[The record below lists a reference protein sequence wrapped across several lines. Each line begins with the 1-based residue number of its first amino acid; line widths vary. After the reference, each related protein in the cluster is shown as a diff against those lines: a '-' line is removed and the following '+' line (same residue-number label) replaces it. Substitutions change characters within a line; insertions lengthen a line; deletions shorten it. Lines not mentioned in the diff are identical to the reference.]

1 MVILEGFGL
10 HGGRPAKVT
19 LRAAPGPTHF
29 VHEGRAHALPSFVP
43 SGERRSTELVSPAL
57 SVRTVEHL
65 FAALAGLSLYEGVAI
80 EVVGDELPLLDGGA
94 RAFAEALVSLGV
106 APSLPGLRVARDATL
121 EHGRTR
127 LRFEVAEEIR
137 VEVGIDFGDPRLA
150 PSAVWRGDP
159 RDFLERIAPARTF
172 GFGHEVLELADRGLA
187 SHVPPESVVLVTDQ
201 GILSAGR
208 PPESDEAAR
217 HKLLDLL
224 GDSFFWG
231 GPPVGR
237 SRCEIPGHASTHALF
252 ARALDEGI
260 LVRTRA

>member
-10 HGGRPAKVT
+10 HGGKPATVT

-29 VHEGRAHALPSFVP
+29 VHEGRAHALSSFVP

-94 RAFAEALVSLGV
+94 RAFAEALLSLGV
-106 APSLPGLRVARDATL
+106 APSSPRLRVARDATL

-127 LRFEVAEEIR
+127 LGFEVAEETH
-137 VEVGIDFGDPRLA
+137 VAVGIDFGDPRLA
-150 PSAVWRGDP
+150 PTAEWRGDP
-159 RDFLERIAPARTF
+159 DDFVLRIAPARTF

-187 SHVPPESVVLVTDQ
+187 SHVPPESVVLVTDET
-201 GILSAGR
+201 ILSAGR

>member
-1 MVILEGFGL
+1 MVVLEGFGL
-10 HGGRPAKVT
+10 HGGKPAKVT
-19 LRAAPGPTHF
+19 LRPAFGPTHF
-29 VHEGRAHALPSFVP
+29 VHAGRAHALSTFAP

-65 FAALAGLSLYEGVAI
+65 FAALAGLSLFDGVSI
-80 EVVGDELPLLDGGA
+80 ELMGDELPLLDGGA
-94 RAFAEALVSLGV
+94 RTFAEALATLGIT
-106 APSLPGLRVARDATL
+106 PSPPRLRVAREATL

-127 LRFEVAEEIR
+127 VSFEVADETR
-137 VEVGIDFGDPRLA
+137 VEVVIDFGDPRLA
-150 PSAVWRGDP
+150 PSAVWQGDP
-159 RDFLERIAPARTF
+159 VDFVERIAPARTF

-187 SHVPPESVVLVTDQ
+187 SHVPPESVVLVTDD

-237 SRCEIPGHASTHALF
+237 VTCEIPGHASSHALF
-252 ARALDEGI
+252 ARALDAGI